1 MLTYEELHRK
11 SEQQMA
17 ELQALQNKG
26 MQVAVPIA
34 FMRKMKKELQTTEG
48 FDSEVHGASPAQP
61 LLSDVVT
68 GESAAYPRKPSSL
81 PVNSGSNRA
90 AVSSKNFA

>member
-17 ELQALQNKG
+17 ELQALQDKG

-34 FMRKMKKELQTTEG
+34 FMRKLKKEQQTAEG
-48 FDSEVHGASPAQP
+48 FESDIRGGGPTRP
-61 LLSDVVT
+61 LLNGVAT
-68 GESAAYPRKPSSL
+68 PESTALSRKKSSL
-81 PVNSGSNRA
+81 PVEID
-90 AVSSKNFA
+90 